1 MERSISDSS
10 KSMAHPTYLEEDLE
24 VMFGRH
30 IVRVHLNGTFL
41 CLKGEI

>member
-1 MERSISDSS
+1 MT
-10 KSMAHPTYLEEDLE
+10 HPTYLEEDLE

-30 IVRVHLNGTFL
+30 VIGVQLNGTFL